1 MYGFI
6 ICFSF
11 CGSTLNISLFL
22 YNNKMNVIG
31 DFDVN
36 DINIIEKL
44 NILNKDDD
52 IYAINKEIINIL
64 TYEEKEF
71 MKNLLKLFKN
81 DNLKRKLWKLSDEE
95 YDYFIENEYNIQ
107 IQKSKNNNTIYG
119 VKLLEDEKLWFYTM
133 GM

>member
-1 MYGFI
+1 
-6 ICFSF
+6 
-11 CGSTLNISLFL
+11 
-22 YNNKMNVIG
+22 MNVIG

-44 NILNKDDD
+44 NILNIDDD

-71 MKNLLKLFKN
+71 FKNLLKLFKN
-81 DNLKRKLWKLSDEE
+81 DNLKRKLWKLSDGE

>member
-1 MYGFI
+1 MNFI
-6 ICFSF
+6 S
-11 CGSTLNISLFL
+11 
-22 YNNKMNVIG
+22 

-36 DINIIEKL
+36 DISINEKI

-71 MKNLLKLFKN
+71 LKNLLKLFKN
-81 DNLKRKLWKLSDEE
+81 DNLKRKLWKLSDGE
-95 YDYFIENEYNIQ
+95 YDYFIENEYNIE

-119 VKLLEDEKLWFYTM
+119 VKLLEDEELWFYTM

>member
-1 MYGFI
+1 
-6 ICFSF
+6 
-11 CGSTLNISLFL
+11 
-22 YNNKMNVIG
+22 MNVIG

-64 TYEEKEF
+64 RYEEKEF

>member
-1 MYGFI
+1 
-6 ICFSF
+6 
-11 CGSTLNISLFL
+11 
-22 YNNKMNVIG
+22 MNVIG

-44 NILNKDDD
+44 HILNKDDDILTAEAACQHQREDAKAPPGADD

-64 TYEEKEF
+64 TYEEKDF

-119 VKLLEDEKLWFYTM
+119 IKLLEDEKLWFYTM

>member
-1 MYGFI
+1 
-6 ICFSF
+6 
-11 CGSTLNISLFL
+11 
-22 YNNKMNVIG
+22 MNVIG

-44 NILNKDDD
+44 HILNKDDD

-64 TYEEKEF
+64 TYEEKDF

-119 VKLLEDEKLWFYTM
+119 IKLLEDEKLWFYTM
-133 GM
+133 GI

>member
-1 MYGFI
+1 
-6 ICFSF
+6 
-11 CGSTLNISLFL
+11 
-22 YNNKMNVIG
+22 MNVIG

-81 DNLKRKLWKLSDEE
+81 DNLKKKLWKLSDEE

>member
-1 MYGFI
+1 
-6 ICFSF
+6 
-11 CGSTLNISLFL
+11 
-22 YNNKMNVIG
+22 MNVIG

-64 TYEEKEF
+64 TYGEKEF

-81 DNLKRKLWKLSDEE
+81 DNLKRKLWKLSDGE

-119 VKLLEDEKLWFYTM
+119 VKLLEDEKLWFYIM

>member
-1 MYGFI
+1 
-6 ICFSF
+6 
-11 CGSTLNISLFL
+11 
-22 YNNKMNVIG
+22 MNVIG

-44 NILNKDDD
+44 NILNKDDDILTASAVRQHQLEDAKAPPGADD

-81 DNLKRKLWKLSDEE
+81 DNLKRKLWKLSDGE

>member
-1 MYGFI
+1 
-6 ICFSF
+6 
-11 CGSTLNISLFL
+11 
-22 YNNKMNVIG
+22 MNVIS

-36 DINIIEKL
+36 DISINEKI
-44 NILNKDDD
+44 NILNKDDDILTAVAALLYQLEDAEAPPGADD

-71 MKNLLKLFKN
+71 LKNLLKLFKN
-81 DNLKRKLWKLSDEE
+81 DNLKRKLWKLSDGE
-95 YDYFIENEYNIQ
+95 YDYYIENEYNVE
-107 IQKSKNNNTIYG
+107 IQKSKDNNTIYG

>member
-1 MYGFI
+1 
-6 ICFSF
+6 
-11 CGSTLNISLFL
+11 
-22 YNNKMNVIG
+22 MNVIG

-44 NILNKDDD
+44 NILNKDDDILTAEAVRQHQLEDAKAPPGADD

>member
-1 MYGFI
+1 
-6 ICFSF
+6 
-11 CGSTLNISLFL
+11 
-22 YNNKMNVIG
+22 MNVIG

-44 NILNKDDD
+44 NILNKDND

-81 DNLKRKLWKLSDEE
+81 DNLKKKLWKLSDEE

>member
-1 MYGFI
+1 
-6 ICFSF
+6 
-11 CGSTLNISLFL
+11 
-22 YNNKMNVIG
+22 MNVIG

-36 DINIIEKL
+36 DININDKL
-44 NILNKDDD
+44 NILNKDDDILTAEAARQHQREDAKASPGADD

-81 DNLKRKLWKLSDEE
+81 DNLKRKLWKLSDGE
-95 YDYFIENEYNIQ
+95 YDYFIENEYNVE
-107 IQKSKNNNTIYG
+107 IQKSKDNNTIYG

>member
-1 MYGFI
+1 
-6 ICFSF
+6 
-11 CGSTLNISLFL
+11 
-22 YNNKMNVIG
+22 MNVIS

-36 DINIIEKL
+36 DISINEKI
-44 NILNKDDD
+44 NILNKDDDILTAVAALLYQLEDAEAPPGADD

-71 MKNLLKLFKN
+71 LKNLLKLFKN
-81 DNLKRKLWKLSDEE
+81 DNLKRKLWKLSDGE

-107 IQKSKNNNTIYG
+107 IQKSKNNNTIYC
-119 VKLLEDEKLWFYTM
+119 VKLLEDEELWFYTI

>member
-1 MYGFI
+1 M
-6 ICFSF
+6 
-11 CGSTLNISLFL
+11 NI
-22 YNNKMNVIG
+22 IG

-44 NILNKDDD
+44 KILNIDDD

-81 DNLKRKLWKLSDEE
+81 DNLKKKLWKLSDEE

>member
-1 MYGFI
+1 
-6 ICFSF
+6 
-11 CGSTLNISLFL
+11 
-22 YNNKMNVIG
+22 MNDIG

-36 DINIIEKL
+36 DININDKL
-44 NILNKDDD
+44 NILNKDND
-52 IYAINKEIINIL
+52 IYAINKETINIL
-64 TYEEKEF
+64 TYKEKEF

-81 DNLKRKLWKLSDEE
+81 DNLKRKLWKLSDGE
-95 YDYFIENEYNIQ
+95 YDYFIENEYNIE

>member
-1 MYGFI
+1 
-6 ICFSF
+6 
-11 CGSTLNISLFL
+11 
-22 YNNKMNVIG
+22 MNVIG

-44 NILNKDDD
+44 HILNKDDD

-64 TYEEKEF
+64 TYEEKDF

-119 VKLLEDEKLWFYTM
+119 IKLLEDEKLWFYTM

>member
-1 MYGFI
+1 
-6 ICFSF
+6 
-11 CGSTLNISLFL
+11 
-22 YNNKMNVIG
+22 MNVIG

-44 NILNKDDD
+44 NILNIDDD

-64 TYEEKEF
+64 TYEEKDF

-119 VKLLEDEKLWFYTM
+119 IKLLEDEKLWFYTM
-133 GM
+133 GI

>member
-1 MYGFI
+1 
-6 ICFSF
+6 
-11 CGSTLNISLFL
+11 
-22 YNNKMNVIG
+22 MNVIG

-36 DINIIEKL
+36 DININDKL

-52 IYAINKEIINIL
+52 IYAINKETINIL
-64 TYEEKEF
+64 TFEEKEF

>member
-1 MYGFI
+1 
-6 ICFSF
+6 
-11 CGSTLNISLFL
+11 
-22 YNNKMNVIG
+22 MNVIG

-44 NILNKDDD
+44 NILNIDDD

-81 DNLKRKLWKLSDEE
+81 DNLKKKLWKLSDEE

>member
-1 MYGFI
+1 
-6 ICFSF
+6 
-11 CGSTLNISLFL
+11 
-22 YNNKMNVIG
+22 MNVIG

-95 YDYFIENEYNIQ
+95 YDYFIENEYNVE
-107 IQKSKNNNTIYG
+107 IQKSKDNNTIYG
-119 VKLLEDEKLWFYTM
+119 IKLLEDNKLWFYTI

>member
-1 MYGFI
+1 
-6 ICFSF
+6 
-11 CGSTLNISLFL
+11 
-22 YNNKMNVIG
+22 MNVIG

-44 NILNKDDD
+44 NILNKDNDILTAEAVRQHQLEDAKAPPGADD

-64 TYEEKEF
+64 TYGEKEF

-119 VKLLEDEKLWFYTM
+119 VKLLEDNKLWFYTM
-133 GM
+133 GCY

>member
-1 MYGFI
+1 
-6 ICFSF
+6 
-11 CGSTLNISLFL
+11 
-22 YNNKMNVIG
+22 MNVIG

>member
-1 MYGFI
+1 
-6 ICFSF
+6 
-11 CGSTLNISLFL
+11 
-22 YNNKMNVIG
+22 MNVIG

-44 NILNKDDD
+44 NILNIDDD

-95 YDYFIENEYNIQ
+95 YDYYIENEYNIQ

>member
-1 MYGFI
+1 
-6 ICFSF
+6 
-11 CGSTLNISLFL
+11 
-22 YNNKMNVIG
+22 MNVIG

-36 DINIIEKL
+36 DININDKL

-52 IYAINKEIINIL
+52 IYAINKETINIL
-64 TYEEKEF
+64 TYKEKEF

-81 DNLKRKLWKLSDEE
+81 DNLKRKLWKLSDRE

>member
-1 MYGFI
+1 
-6 ICFSF
+6 
-11 CGSTLNISLFL
+11 
-22 YNNKMNVIG
+22 MNVIG

-36 DINIIEKL
+36 DININDKL
-44 NILNKDDD
+44 NILNKDDDILTAEAARQHQLEDAEAPPGADD

-64 TYEEKEF
+64 TYGEKEF

>member
-1 MYGFI
+1 
-6 ICFSF
+6 
-11 CGSTLNISLFL
+11 
-22 YNNKMNVIG
+22 MNVIG

-71 MKNLLKLFKN
+71 MKNLLKLFIN

-95 YDYFIENEYNIQ
+95 YDYYIENEYNIQ

-133 GM
+133 GI

>member
-1 MYGFI
+1 
-6 ICFSF
+6 
-11 CGSTLNISLFL
+11 
-22 YNNKMNVIG
+22 MNVIG

-44 NILNKDDD
+44 NILNKDND

-133 GM
+133 GI

>member
-1 MYGFI
+1 
-6 ICFSF
+6 
-11 CGSTLNISLFL
+11 
-22 YNNKMNVIG
+22 MNVIG

-95 YDYFIENEYNIQ
+95 YDYYIENEYNIQ

>member
-1 MYGFI
+1 M
-6 ICFSF
+6 
-11 CGSTLNISLFL
+11 NI
-22 YNNKMNVIG
+22 IG

-44 NILNKDDD
+44 NILNKDND

>member
-1 MYGFI
+1 
-6 ICFSF
+6 
-11 CGSTLNISLFL
+11 
-22 YNNKMNVIG
+22 MNVIS

-36 DINIIEKL
+36 DISINEKI
-44 NILNKDDD
+44 NILNKDDDILTAVAALLHQLEDAEAPPGADD

-71 MKNLLKLFKN
+71 LKNLLKLFKN
-81 DNLKRKLWKLSDEE
+81 DNLKRKLWKLSDGE

-119 VKLLEDEKLWFYTM
+119 VKLLEDDELWFYTI